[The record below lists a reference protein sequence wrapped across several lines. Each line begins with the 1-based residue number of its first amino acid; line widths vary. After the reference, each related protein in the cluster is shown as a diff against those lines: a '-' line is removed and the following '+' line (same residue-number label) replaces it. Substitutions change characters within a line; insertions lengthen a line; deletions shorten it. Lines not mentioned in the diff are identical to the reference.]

1 MSKYVTK
8 QRRILLDFLSEHAD
22 EILSPKQISQMLSD
36 SGISASSVY
45 RNLTDLEATGKVRR
59 VTKSNSREALYQFI
73 DVDICKNRLH
83 FLCNSCGK
91 TFHVSAQSAALLQNQ
106 LEAAEGFQID
116 RANTILYGTCG
127 TCSKTTCHVKELTQI
142 LTDRRHI

>member
-1 MSKYVTK
+1 MMIHVKICNQTAENTAES
-8 QRRILLDFLSEHAD
+8 
-22 EILSPKQISQMLSD
+22 LSPKQIYQMLSD

-59 VTKSNSREALYQFI
+59 VTQSNSREALYQFI